1 MLEESDLVQ
10 LFFKLR
16 FLFGRNVLERSAV
29 GTKVEVNE
37 LHDTLAAHDI
47 ASLCL
52 PDDKSLL
59 KMKKIL
65 VYSLTRDI

>member
-1 MLEESDLVQ
+1 M
-10 LFFKLR
+10 
-16 FLFGRNVLERSAV
+16 
-29 GTKVEVNE
+29 VNPS
-37 LHDTLAAHDI
+37 LYIKT
-47 ASLCL
+47 LCL

>member
-29 GTKVEVNE
+29 GTKVEANE

-47 ASLCL
+47 AAEVA
-52 PDDKSLL
+52 DNVYNLL
-59 KMKKIL
+59 AFSFFDGSHI
-65 VYSLTRDI
+65 